1 MKKPIILVIILF
13 AFIELNAQWIKQTS
27 GIFHDLYS
35 VYFTDPSTGW
45 AVGAYGTIIKT
56 TNGGN
61 NWSVP
66 YFNQGSAGAPYK
78 FVLNDFTNLRDD
90 ELSLL
95 IKLKYDKY
103 IEYCK
108 HGEMC
113 VLCNKPKVDN

>member
-1 MKKPIILVIILF
+1 MKKEFLKSMLK
-13 AFIELNAQWIKQTS
+13 LN
-27 GIFHDLYS
+27 HDAKI
-35 VYFTDPSTGW
+35 G
-45 AVGAYGTIIKT
+45 
-56 TNGGN
+56 
-61 NWSVP
+61 
-66 YFNQGSAGAPYK
+66 
-78 FVLNDFTNLRDD
+78 FVLNDFINLMDD

>member
-1 MKKPIILVIILF
+1 MPK
-13 AFIELNAQWIKQTS
+13 LN
-27 GIFHDLYS
+27 HDAKI
-35 VYFTDPSTGW
+35 G
-45 AVGAYGTIIKT
+45 
-56 TNGGN
+56 
-61 NWSVP
+61 
-66 YFNQGSAGAPYK
+66 

-113 VLCNKPKVDN
+113 FCATSQKWTISIQFVVQEIALSW

>member
-1 MKKPIILVIILF
+1 MKKEFLKSMPK
-13 AFIELNAQWIKQTS
+13 LN
-27 GIFHDLYS
+27 HDAKI
-35 VYFTDPSTGW
+35 G
-45 AVGAYGTIIKT
+45 
-56 TNGGN
+56 
-61 NWSVP
+61 
-66 YFNQGSAGAPYK
+66 

-108 HGEMC
+108 HC

>member
-1 MKKPIILVIILF
+1 MPK
-13 AFIELNAQWIKQTS
+13 LN
-27 GIFHDLYS
+27 HDAKI
-35 VYFTDPSTGW
+35 G
-45 AVGAYGTIIKT
+45 
-56 TNGGN
+56 
-61 NWSVP
+61 
-66 YFNQGSAGAPYK
+66 

-95 IKLKYDKY
+95 IKLKYVKY

>member
-1 MKKPIILVIILF
+1 MPK
-13 AFIELNAQWIKQTS
+13 LNQDAKI
-27 GIFHDLYS
+27 G
-35 VYFTDPSTGW
+35 
-45 AVGAYGTIIKT
+45 
-56 TNGGN
+56 
-61 NWSVP
+61 
-66 YFNQGSAGAPYK
+66 

-108 HGEMC
+108 HGEMS